1 MPGYEKDA
9 TIKWFKYNESEYGS
23 VHKYLMPLEGDD
35 HIKIKRENDTKL
47 TLTIDKV
54 RPSDRYYYVCEADNS
69 VSTFNN
75 TILLRV
81 KGKSFLKYL
90 FNLFND
96 WFLFADKLGALWPF
110 LGIVAEVVILCS
122 IIFIYEKRRVKPDFD
137 ESDNDNNTE
146 M

>member
-1 MPGYEKDA
+1 MSCVLTNFVNIAKPWLYLFEEYQKTNYKSANIIEGEKFYLKCEVMPGYEKDA

-54 RPSDRYYYVCEADNS
+54 KPSDRYYYVCEADNS

-81 KGKSFLKYL
+81 KGKSFLKHL
-90 FNLFND
+90 FNLFN
-96 WFLFADKLGALWPF
+96 
-110 LGIVAEVVILCS
+110 
-122 IIFIYEKRRVKPDFD
+122 Y
-137 ESDNDNNTE
+137 
-146 M
+146 